1 MQSSRVHQ
9 EAARAT
15 LSRPAR
21 RFNAGA
27 SERSRP
33 LWPGMNAA
41 LTVSGGKHAQV
52 MRGFGLVRSGRG
64 SGPDAR
70 KQEMLYV
77 NIVAYIINNI
87 NNVPVGQI

>member
-1 MQSSRVHQ
+1 MHQ

-15 LSRPAR
+15 LSRPAG
-21 RFNAGA
+21 RFNVGA

-41 LTVSGGKHAQV
+41 LTVSGGKHARV
-52 MRGFGLVRSGRG
+52 IKRVRVGQDWPWQR
-64 SGPDAR
+64 PDVR

-77 NIVAYIINNI
+77 NIAAYIINNV

>member
-1 MQSSRVHQ
+1 MHP
-9 EAARAT
+9 EAAQAT
-15 LSRPAR
+15 LSRPAH

-41 LTVSGGKHAQV
+41 LTISGGKHARV
-52 MRGFGLVRSGRG
+52 MKRFGLVRTGRG
-64 SGPDAR
+64 SGPDVR
-70 KQEMLYV
+70 KQEMVYI
-77 NIVAYIINNI
+77 NIAVYIINNV

>member
-1 MQSSRVHQ
+1 MHP

-15 LSRPAR
+15 LSWPAC

-27 SERSRP
+27 SERPRP
-33 LWPGMNAA
+33 LWLGMNVA
-41 LTVSGGKHAQV
+41 LTVLGGKHARV
-52 MRGFGLVRSGRG
+52 MRGFGLVRTGRG
-64 SGPDAR
+64 SGPDVR

-77 NIVAYIINNI
+77 NIAAYIINNV

>member
-1 MQSSRVHQ
+1 MHP

-41 LTVSGGKHAQV
+41 LTVSGGKHARV
-52 MRGFGLVRSGRG
+52 IRGFGLVRTGRG
-64 SGPDAR
+64 SGPNVR
-70 KQEMLYV
+70 QQEMLYV
-77 NIVAYIINNI
+77 NIAVYIINNV

>member
-1 MQSSRVHQ
+1 MHP

-41 LTVSGGKHAQV
+41 LTVLGGKHERV
-52 MRGFGLVRSGRG
+52 ISGFGLVRTDRG
-64 SGPDAR
+64 SGPDVR

-77 NIVAYIINNI
+77 NIAAYIINNV
-87 NNVPVGQI
+87 NNVPV

>member
-1 MQSSRVHQ
+1 MHP

-21 RFNAGA
+21 CFNAGA

-33 LWPGMNAA
+33 LWPGMNAE
-41 LTVSGGKHAQV
+41 LTVSGGKHALV
-52 MRGFGLVRSGRG
+52 MKRVSVGQ
-64 SGPDAR
+64 D
-70 KQEMLYV
+70 KMMYV
-77 NIVAYIINNI
+77 NIAAYIINNV